1 MLLSFLRDDLAEEVL
16 GDLQEKFDST
26 VAKAS
31 PLKAKLNY
39 WYQVFHYVRPFALRK
54 ARLSFNHYA
63 MFENHYKI
71 AWRNLFRQK
80 MYSAVKI
87 GGFAI
92 GIAACLLIAL
102 FIRQELSY
110 DRHYTKADRMYR
122 VIRES
127 TINGERSKGLY
138 FPAPFVKVLEDDYPE
153 IEKAGHYIGNVNFGG
168 GSNEIRRVD
177 EIESTHEEGFLF
189 MDQHLFEI
197 LELPLIYGSPKNAL
211 TEPKTMLI
219 TRRKADKYFPGEDPV
234 GKLFILN
241 NDVNRQFKVS
251 GVVENF
257 PVTSHLQCDFIMT
270 MADQEFFSGE
280 QTNWGASNYIDY
292 VVVRPGT
299 DVDAL
304 EQKLS
309 SIVRNHYLPAEMQN
323 GRDAGAVAWVK
334 SLQFR
339 LQPVRDIY
347 LNKEGI
353 GDDLDHG
360 DVRYIWLF
368 GSIAAFILLIAC
380 INFINLSTARS
391 ANRAKEV
398 GLRKVVGSH
407 RGSLISQF
415 LTESVML
422 SLFSFA
428 LGLLL
433 AWATLPYFNQMLA
446 RSLTFPWKA
455 WWLLPIFGAGAL
467 IVGFLAGLYPSFY
480 LSSFRPAQVLKGNV
494 SRGSK
499 NAATRSVLVVFQ
511 FTVSIVLIAG
521 TFVINRQMNYIL
533 TKKTGFDKDQ
543 VLLLQGAHTLQEKI
557 IPFKAELLRVPGVK
571 SASISGFLPV
581 ANTSRNGSPV
591 WLEGQTKEAS
601 SVGCQQWRVDHDY
614 AETLGLKILEGR
626 DFSYT
631 LSSDSQAVVINSTLA
646 KALNLKKAVGARITN
661 GRKTYDVIGV
671 MEDFHFESL
680 RQNIEPLMLMIG
692 RSPQTVSVKVSTAD
706 MPHLIKA
713 VSEVWKTFSPNQ
725 PVRYTFLDQSY
736 ARMYDDVDRVGSIF
750 SSFAVLAII
759 VACLGLFALSAFMVE
774 QRGKEISIRLVL
786 GASLKNIFSLLTL
799 NFLKLVIISLIIA
812 VPISLYMAREW
823 LKDFA
828 YRTEIGW
835 DIFVFAGIVS
845 LLIAVLT
852 ISYQSVRAALMD
864 PVKSLRS
871 E

>member
-1 MLLSFLRDDLAEEVL
+1 ML

-26 VAKAS
+26 VAKGS

-39 WYQVFHYVRPFALRK
+39 WYQVFHYLRPFALRK

-87 GGFAI
+87 GGFSI
-92 GIAACLLIAL
+92 GIAACILIAL

-110 DRHYTKADRMYR
+110 DRHYTKADRIYR

-127 TINGERSKGLY
+127 TRNGERSKGLY
-138 FPAPFVKVLEDDYPE
+138 FPAPFVKALEDDYPE
-153 IEKAGHYIGNVNFGG
+153 VEKAGHYIGNVNFGG

-197 LELPLIYGSPKNAL
+197 FELPLIYGSPKNAL
-211 TEPKTMLI
+211 TEPMTMLI

-241 NDVNRQFKVS
+241 NDANRQYKVS

-257 PVTSHLQCDFIMT
+257 PVASHLQCDFIMT
-270 MADQEFFSGE
+270 MAGQEFFAGE

-292 VVVRPGT
+292 LVVRPGT
-299 DVDAL
+299 DVAAL

-309 SIVRNHYLPAEMQN
+309 SIVKNYYLPAEMQS
-323 GRDAGAVAWVK
+323 GRDASAVAWVK

-347 LNKEGI
+347 LNEEGI
-353 GDDLDHG
+353 GDGLDHG
-360 DVRYIWLF
+360 DIRYIWLF

-446 RSLTFPWKA
+446 RSLTFPWNA
-455 WWLLPIFGAGAL
+455 WQLLPMLGAGAL
-467 IVGFLAGLYPSFY
+467 IVGVVAGLYPSFY

-543 VLLLQGAHTLQEKI
+543 VLLLQGAHTLQEKVI
-557 IPFKAELLRVPGVK
+557 SFKEELLRVPGVK

-581 ANTSRNGSPV
+581 AHTNRNGSPV

-626 DFSYT
+626 DFSYAIR
-631 LSSDSQAVVINSTLA
+631 SDSQAVVINSTLA
-646 KALNLKKAVGARITN
+646 KALNLKKAVGARVTN

-680 RQNIEPLMLMIG
+680 RQNIEPLMLVIG
-692 RSPQTVSVKVSTAD
+692 RSSQTVSVKVSTAD
-706 MPHLIKA
+706 MPRLIEA
-713 VSEVWKTFSPNQ
+713 VSAVWKTFSPNQ

-736 ARMYDDVDRVGSIF
+736 ARMYDDVDRVGRIF

-774 QRGKEISIRLVL
+774 QRSKEISIRLVL

-799 NFLKLVIISLIIA
+799 NFLKLVVISLIIA
-812 VPISLYMAREW
+812 VPISLYMAQEW

-835 DIFVFAGIVS
+835 DIFVFAGVVS
-845 LLIAVLT
+845 VLIAVLT